1 VKIPSSYKSLR
12 ETEAA
17 SINQTSNG
25 LSSNG
30 LSLKSKM
37 SSDKY
42 LDKKSSPGKEILISD
57 PID

>member
-1 VKIPSSYKSLR
+1 MKIPSSYKSLR

-30 LSLKSKM
+30 LSVKSKM
-37 SSDKY
+37 RSDNNM
-42 LDKKSSPGKEILISD
+42 DKKGQMPNKF
-57 PID
+57 